1 MLSPCNV
8 NTVVNPLAI
17 SPSGNVNAADRIM
30 VGTQGSLSEIPHQAN
45 IFLCVQNNDNI
56 DDGYAY
62 VHVCNCMN
70 EKYLGSELSKMIY
83 TCNAQM

>member
-1 MLSPCNV
+1 MLSLCNV

-17 SPSGNVNAADRIM
+17 SPRGNVNAADRIM

-56 DDGYAY
+56 DDDYAY
-62 VHVCNCMN
+62 VHVCYCMN
-70 EKYLGSELSKMIY
+70 K
-83 TCNAQM
+83 